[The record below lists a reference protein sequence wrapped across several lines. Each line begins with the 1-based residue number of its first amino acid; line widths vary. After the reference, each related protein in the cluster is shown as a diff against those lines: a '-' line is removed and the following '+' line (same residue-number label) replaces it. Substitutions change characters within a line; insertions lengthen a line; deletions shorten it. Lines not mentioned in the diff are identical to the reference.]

1 MAGISEAKADS
12 VNAGFTGAKKKDADL
27 AFLNFELHLLITTL
41 N

>member
-12 VNAGFTGAKKKDADL
+12 VNAGITGAKKDADL